1 MIKDWSQFSDS
12 FLLLESEV
20 KYSKEFKEILD
31 KISDPVART
40 LSSLENKDVQTSV
53 NFIQIINDD
62 PDQVTFLQDKKASK
76 LLDEL
81 KNKTQVTWSGDGI
94 LANSDTNQMIF
105 DLLDYKR
112 PPSGP
117 LPRPSSGDRGE
128 VLKQVISPKTGFTYL
143 LIKFGE
149 IQTIINK
156 NNVVFLDSS
165 QEIWNKPGRQP
176 MRIGRVVTALL
187 QNSPTKHTNTEIA
200 DFVNKYKTKIE
211 ELNNAFASIEI
222 VSGDDIAEWY
232 RIENYESA
240 AGRSE
245 LHNSCMARKDANI
258 FEIYTKNPE
267 VCSLIIQKSKTE
279 SGKITSRALL
289 WTLSDGKKFM
299 DRVYFNNPESVEL
312 FRSYCEE
319 NGIFAKYLNNN
330 GASVY
335 VIDPVTGNRETLE
348 KIEVQLKR
356 LKYKKFPYMDT
367 LKFYNPDN
375 KTLDSIN
382 EDDSDYWKLESTSGS
397 YETQDQECYRCH
409 GESYVDC
416 PNCNGG
422 SIECYDC
429 DGSGQIENEEG
440 EKITCDECG
449 GSGQVTCG
457 ECDGDGMVSCPE
469 CDR

>member
-1 MIKDWSQFSDS
+1 MIKGWSQFLEN

-20 KYSKEFKEILD
+20 KYSKEFREILD

-53 NFIQIINDD
+53 NFIQIIKDD

-81 KNKTQVTWSGDGI
+81 KNKIQVTWSGSGI
-94 LANSDTNQMIF
+94 LSNSDTNQVIF
-105 DLLDYKR
+105 DLLDYER

-117 LPRPSSGDRGE
+117 LPRPSSGERGE
-128 VLKQVISPKTGFTYL
+128 VLRDVISPKSGVSYL
-143 LIKFGE
+143 LVKFGE
-149 IQTIINK
+149 IQTVINK

-165 QEIWNKPGRQP
+165 QEIWNKPGKQP
-176 MRIGRVVTALL
+176 MRVGRVVTALL
-187 QNSPTKHTNTEIA
+187 KNSPKKHTSTEIA
-200 DFVNKYKTKIE
+200 DFVSRYRTKIE
-211 ELNNAFASIEI
+211 ELNNAFGSIEI
-222 VSGDDIAEWY
+222 VSGDDIAKWY
-232 RIENYESA
+232 RIENYESSSS
-240 AGRSE
+240 RSE

-258 FEIYTKNPE
+258 FEIYTQNPE

-279 SGKITSRALL
+279 SDKITARALL

-312 FRSYCEE
+312 FRSYCKE
-319 NGIFAKYLNNN
+319 NGIFAKYINNN

-335 VIDPVTGNRETLE
+335 AIDPVTGSQVTLE
-348 KIEVQLKR
+348 KIEVQLRR

-382 EDDSDYWKLESTSGS
+382 EDNSDYWKLESTGGGYEEGS
-397 YETQDQECYRCH
+397 EGCYRC
-409 GESYVDC
+409 GGGGYEDC
-416 PNCNGG
+416 PD
-422 SIECYDC
+422 CYSGKIDCYVC
-429 DGSGQIENEEG
+429 DGSGKIENENG
-440 EKITCDECG
+440 EKVYCDECE
-449 GSGQVTCG
+449 GSGRIDCG
-457 ECDGDGMVSCPE
+457 ECHGDGSVSCPE
-469 CDR
+469 CN